1 LAEIKLTSHHLCDNY
16 YQNTFRYSFYLH
28 CKNNDT
34 MLNFIIKYKG
44 YIIGAALGA
53 LAGFLYWHFI
63 GCNSGTCPITS
74 QWQNSTIYGALMGLL
89 LGSSRKKGKDRD
101 NKN

>member
-1 LAEIKLTSHHLCDNY
+1 
-16 YQNTFRYSFYLH
+16 
-28 CKNNDT
+28 
-34 MLNFIIKYKG
+34 MLNFIIKYKS

-74 QWQNSTIYGALMGLL
+74 QWHNSTIYGALMGLL
-89 LGSSRKKGKDRD
+89 LGSSNKKK
-101 NKN
+101 NKLKNGIIQRNNK

>member
-1 LAEIKLTSHHLCDNY
+1 
-16 YQNTFRYSFYLH
+16 
-28 CKNNDT
+28 

-44 YIIGAALGA
+44 YIIGAAIGA

-74 QWQNSTIYGALMGLL
+74 QWHNSTIYGALMGLL
-89 LGSSRKKGKDRD
+89 LGSSNKKKEHTEEQSVKEE
-101 NKN
+101 NN